1 MGAPKSKRSRRSVPV
16 ADDLLRDLAVWRLSS
31 SHSDDGD
38 LVFGTASGKPAWA
51 SNHGRWFKKAA
62 REAGVDWVTFHNLR
76 HTAASRW
83 FHSGYMLTV
92 VSKLLGH
99 ADPAFTLRTYI
110 HVIPSDLPD
119 GRDLAAAIGL

>member
-1 MGAPKSKRSRRSVPV
+1 M
-16 ADDLLRDLAVWRLSS
+16 D
-31 SHSDDGD
+31 
-38 LVFGTASGKPAWA
+38 WA
-51 SNHGRWFKKAA
+51 A
-62 REAGVDWVTFHNLR
+62 FHNLR

-83 FHSGYMLTV
+83 FHNGYMLTV

-99 ADPAFTLRTYI
+99 SDASFTLRTYI